1 MRFLEL
7 LNLVPFAPA
16 ALLLGYMLDL
26 AIGDPEKLPHPI
38 RWIGNL
44 VSALEKKLRK
54 IAGTPGRERAAGVLL
69 VLLTVSA
76 VYCLTL
82 LVLFVAYELSPM
94 LCFIVSALFVWAG
107 LSVKSLGIE
116 ARGVLKALGEGGIE
130 AGRKRLS
137 RIVGRDTGELD
148 RKEVLRATV
157 ETVSENTSDG
167 VVAPLFYLAIGGPA
181 LMMAYKAVNTL
192 DSMVGYRNA
201 KYKDFGWFSARL
213 DDAANYIPARVAGA
227 LAVSAA
233 FILGYNWKGSARIM
247 LRDGGKPPSQNAGVI
262 EAAFAGAL
270 GVRFGGS
277 SSYGG
282 VPSTK
287 PFIGDAV
294 RSFEDS
300 IVESSIRLMGTSALL
315 MLLGALAARTVAIF
329 VL

>member
-7 LNLVPFAPA
+7 LNLVPFSPA
-16 ALLLGYMLDL
+16 ALLLGYIIDL
-26 AIGDPEKLPHPI
+26 AIGDPERLPHPT
-38 RWIGNL
+38 RWIGSL
-44 VSALEKKLRK
+44 ISALEKKLRK
-54 IAGTPGRERAAGVLL
+54 FAGTPGMEKAAGVLL
-69 VLLTVSA
+69 ALLTVSA
-76 VYCLTL
+76 VYGLTL
-82 LVLFVAYELSPM
+82 LVLFVSYEISPI

-107 LSVKSLGIE
+107 LSVKSLGAE
-116 ARGVLKALGEGGIE
+116 ARGVLKALETGGIE

-137 RIVGRDTGELD
+137 RIVGRDTGALD

-167 VVAPLFYLAIGGPA
+167 VVAPLFYLALGGPA

-192 DSMVGYRNA
+192 DSMVGYKNA

-213 DDAANYIPARVAGA
+213 DDAANYMPSRLAGA
-227 LAVSAA
+227 LAVSAS
-233 FILGYNWKGSARIM
+233 FILGYNWKASARIM
-247 LRDGGKPPSQNAGVI
+247 FRDGSKHPSPNSGVI

-270 GVRFGGS
+270 GVQFGGS

-287 PFIGDAV
+287 PLIGDAV
-294 RSFEDS
+294 HSFEDS
-300 IVESSIRLMGTSALL
+300 SVKSSIRLMGTTAFL
-315 MLLGALAARTVAIF
+315 MLLFTLAVRTVAIF

>member
-7 LNLVPFAPA
+7 LNLVPFSPA
-16 ALLLGYMLDL
+16 ALVLGYILDL
-26 AIGDPEKLPHPI
+26 VIGDPERLPHPI

-54 IAGTPGRERAAGVLL
+54 FAGTPGRERVAGVLL
-69 VLLTVSA
+69 ALLTVSA
-76 VYCLTL
+76 VYCLIFL
-82 LVLFVAYELSPM
+82 LLFISYEVSPI

-107 LSVKSLGIE
+107 LSVKSLGAE
-116 ARGVLKALGEGGIE
+116 AKGVLTALETGGIE

-137 RIVGRDTGELD
+137 RIVGRDTGALD

-167 VVAPLFYLAIGGPA
+167 IIAPLFYLALGGPA

-192 DSMVGYRNA
+192 DSMVGYKNA
-201 KYKDFGWFSARL
+201 KYKNFGWFSARL
-213 DDAANYIPARVAGA
+213 DDAANYIPSRLAGV
-227 LAVSAA
+227 LAVSAS
-233 FILGYNWKGSARIM
+233 FILGYNWKASARIM
-247 LRDGGKPPSQNAGVI
+247 FRDGGKHPSPNSGVI

-270 GVRFGGS
+270 GVRFGGT
-277 SSYGG
+277 SSYNG

-294 RSFEDS
+294 HSFEDS
-300 IVESSIRLMGTSALL
+300 SIKSSIRLMGMTAFL
-315 MLLGALAARTVAIF
+315 MLLLTLAARTAAIF